1 MRSTARS
8 IDELMDIEQ
17 RQQDGV
23 TIFEVW
29 GVMDIYNMPA
39 LRDILQDC
47 LETSDNHVVINME
60 NVETIYSSGVGALI
74 SFSQQL
80 GKKDRRL
87 ALACLSPATR
97 HVLTLTK
104 LISFFAVY
112 DSEEEAVMSVQG

>member
-1 MRSTARS
+1 MN
-8 IDELMDIEQ
+8 IEQ

-47 LETSDNHVVINME
+47 LETTDNHVVINME

-87 ALACLSPATR
+87 ALACLSAATR

-104 LISFFAVY
+104 LISFFSVFE
-112 DSEEEAVMSVQG
+112 SEEEAVMSVTA